1 MIIGIYVFSY
11 LLLVWGAFLL
21 SKYVLLPKLEI
32 YPPQM
37 YTWVT
42 ALVWPVS
49 IPVMASAIF
58 VEENMTQ
65 KYRYGI
71 RVNAL

>member
-11 LLLVWGAFLL
+11 LMLVWGAFLI
-21 SKYVLLPKLEI
+21 SKHVLLPKLDVH
-32 YPPQM
+32 PPQK
-37 YTWVT
+37 YTWVA

-65 KYRYGI
+65 K
-71 RVNAL
+71 